1 MKKNYDKDW
10 FEAVLFSEKNR
21 IVSEGKSETVR
32 SLRTVHINAEL
43 IIVGG
48 GMAGVCAAIAAA
60 REGLQV
66 VLVQDRPVLGGNA
79 SSEVRL
85 WALGATSHMGNN
97 NRWSRESGIIGEILE
112 ENLYRNPEGNPM
124 IFDTVL
130 LEKVSIEPNIRLLLN
145 TTVYETEKDGHSRI
159 KSCLAFCSINS
170 TRYELVAPFF
180 IDSSG
185 DGILS
190 FQAGAGFRM
199 GAESREEFGEKLAPQ
214 NDYGYLLGHSLYF
227 YSKDTGRPVNYH
239 PPAFALDDITKIPR
253 FRSIQLKHYG
263 CKLWWIEYGG
273 RMDTVHASEEIKWE
287 LWKIIYGVWN
297 YIKNSGEFPEAETHT
312 LEWVGTI
319 PGKRE
324 SRRFEGQYMIRQQD
338 IVEQRTFPDAV
349 AFGGWALDLH
359 PADGVYSEL
368 PGCSQWHSKGV
379 YQVPL
384 RVSIS
389 RDIENLAY
397 AGRIISASHVA
408 FGSTRVMVTCG
419 YIAQA
424 TAQAV
429 AWAHKNKLPLQSV
442 SEPANFKAFQHQLQS
457 TGQHIPGVPFEDRD
471 NLLKSAELKASSCLE
486 LSELQADGE
495 WLSLN
500 ESAAILLPLERG
512 TIPSIKVLATAKG
525 KQNLTVQLRSSL
537 RKDNFTPEK
546 ILEELPLELSDGE
559 QSLALGFTHKPEQA
573 GYFFITFLRNESVQL
588 RTSRQSLSGVLS
600 VYNGCNAAVSNNGSQ
615 EGSPESGIDGFEFW
629 TPRRRPAGGLI
640 AFSSPTPLYAFSKNN
655 LFNGFNRPH
664 LLPNVWIADPQD
676 PHPSLD
682 FQWEAERSINRIVV
696 NLDADFD
703 HAMESV
709 LMGHPEDVVPTC
721 VREFAVY
728 DADNRKVAE
737 VMDNHNARVV
747 IQLDKVI
754 KTSALRFQWAHPS
767 KTTPA
772 AVFSISAY
780 YCQEFTTDKNSA

>member
-1 MKKNYDKDW
+1 MKKNYDKDG
-10 FEAVLFSEKNR
+10 FEAVRFSEDNR
-21 IVSEGKSETVR
+21 IVIEGKTDAIR
-32 SLRTVHINAEL
+32 DLRTIRLDADVV
-43 IIVGG
+43 IVGG
-48 GMAGVCAAIAAA
+48 GIAGVCASIAAA

-97 NRWSRESGIIGEILE
+97 NRWSRESGVIGEILE

-130 LEKVSIEPNIRLLLN
+130 LEKVSVEPNIRLLLN
-145 TTVYETEKDGHSRI
+145 TTVYETEKDGCSRI
-159 KSCLAFCSINS
+159 KSCRAFCSINS
-170 TRYELVAPFF
+170 TQYQLVAPYF

-199 GAESREEFGEKLAPQ
+199 GAENREEFGEKLAPK

-227 YSKDTGRPVNYH
+227 YSKDTGRPVKYH

-253 FRSIQLKHYG
+253 FRSIQLKHFG

-273 RMDTVHASEEIKWE
+273 RLDTVHASEEIKWE

-338 IVEQRTFPDAV
+338 IVEQKTFPDAV

-379 YQVPL
+379 YQIPL

-419 YIAQA
+419 YIAQS

-429 AWAHKNKLPLQSV
+429 AWAHKNKVALQEV
-442 SEPANFKAFQHQLQS
+442 TAPANFKAFQQKLQS

-471 NLLKSAELKASSCLE
+471 NLLKSAEWKASSCLK
-486 LSELQADGE
+486 LSELKADGE

-500 ESAAILLPLERG
+500 ESAALLLPLG
-512 TIPSIKVLATAKG
+512 KGSIPSIKVSAKAEG

-537 RKDNFTPEK
+537 RVDNFTPEK
-546 ILEELPLELSDGE
+546 IIEELPLQLSAGD
-559 QSLALGFTHKPEQA
+559 QSLEINFSHKPEQP
-573 GYFFITFLRNESVQL
+573 GYYFITFLRNESIEL
-588 RTSRQSLSGVLS
+588 RTSRQLLSGVLS
-600 VYNGCNAAVSNNGSQ
+600 VFNGCNAAVSNNGSQ
-615 EGSPESGIDGFEFW
+615 EGSAESGIDGFEFW

-640 AFSSPTPLYAFSKNN
+640 AFSSSSPLHTFSEDN
-655 LFNGFNRPH
+655 LFNGYNRPH
-664 LLPNVWIADPQD
+664 LLPNVWIADPHD
-676 PHPSLD
+676 PEPSLS
-682 FQWEAERSINRIVV
+682 FRWKEERSINKIVV

-721 VREFAVY
+721 VRNFIVY

-737 VMDNHNARVV
+737 VTDNHNARVV
-747 IQLDKVI
+747 IELDDVI
-754 KTSALRFQWAHPS
+754 QTKALRFQWAHPS
-767 KTTPA
+767 ETTPA
-772 AVFSISAY
+772 AVFSVSAY
-780 YCQEFTTDKNSA
+780 YCQNSATKKARE

>member
-1 MKKNYDKDW
+1 MKKDYDKDG
-10 FEAVLFSEKNR
+10 FESVRFSEDNR
-21 IVSEGKSETVR
+21 IVVEEKTDAIRNLR
-32 SLRTVHINAEL
+32 SIQLDVDL
-43 IIVGG
+43 VIVGG
-48 GMAGVCAAIAAA
+48 GIAGVCASIAAA
-60 REGLQV
+60 REGLEV

-130 LEKVSIEPNIRLLLN
+130 LEKVSVEPNIHLLLN
-145 TTVYETEKDGHSRI
+145 TIVYETEKDGKSRI
-159 KSCLAFCSINS
+159 KGCRAICSINS
-170 TRYELVAPFF
+170 TQYHLVAPYF

-199 GAESREEFGEKLAPQ
+199 GAESREEFGEKLAPK

-227 YSKDTGRPVNYH
+227 YSKDTGRPVKYH
-239 PPAFALDDITKIPR
+239 PPAFALKDITKIPR
-253 FRSIQLKHYG
+253 FRSIQLKHFG

-273 RMDTVHASEEIKWE
+273 RLDTVHASEEIKWE

-379 YQVPL
+379 YQIPL

-397 AGRIISASHVA
+397 AGRSISASHVA

-419 YIAQA
+419 YIAQS

-429 AWAHKNKLPLQSV
+429 AWAFKNKVPLQKV
-442 SEPANFKAFQHQLQS
+442 TEPRNFQAFQHQLQS
-457 TGQHIPGVPFEDRD
+457 TGQHIPGVPFADRE
-471 NLLKSAELKASSCLE
+471 NLLKTAQLKASSSLE
-486 LSELQADGE
+486 LSGLKADGD

-500 ESAAILLPLERG
+500 ESTALLLPLAKGR
-512 TIPSIKVLATAKG
+512 IPSIKVSAKAEG
-525 KQNLTVQLRSSL
+525 KQQLTVQLRSSL
-537 RKDNFTPEK
+537 RPDNFTPEK
-546 ILEELPLELSDGE
+546 IIEEHQLELSSGE
-559 QSLALGFTHKPEQA
+559 QSVEIKFSHQPEQA
-573 GYFFITFLRNESVQL
+573 GYYFITFIRNDAIEL
-588 RTSRQSLSGVLS
+588 RTSRQLLSGVLS
-600 VYNGCNAAVSNNGSQ
+600 VFNGCNAAVSNNGSQ
-615 EGSPESGIDGFEFW
+615 QGSEESGIDGFEFW
-629 TPRRRPAGGLI
+629 TPRRRPAGVLI
-640 AFSSPTPLYAFSKNN
+640 AFSASSPLYDFPQDN
-655 LFNGFNRPH
+655 LFNGYHRPH
-664 LLPNVWIADPQD
+664 LLPNVWIADPED
-676 PHPSLD
+676 PEPELT
-682 FQWEAERSINRIVV
+682 FRWQEERSINKIVV

-721 VREFAVY
+721 VRNFVVY
-728 DADNRKVAE
+728 DADNTKIAE
-737 VMDNHNARVV
+737 VSDNHNARVV
-747 IQLDKVI
+747 IDLDPVVH
-754 KTSALRFQWAHPS
+754 TRALRFQWTHPS
-767 KTTPA
+767 EFTPA
-772 AVFSISAY
+772 AVFSVSAY
-780 YCQEFTTDKNSA
+780 YCAKQDNNKTHA